1 MDYFCFTWKIE
12 MVISFPLSSCF
23 NQEQSSLFEKTSG
36 LSSIFSDETITSINV
51 RKIKPELQRILI
63 FVGRFPEFSFK
74 TFRNQVQQKTAHL
87 TVFLKLYKAGS
98 TTHLQWISCVGWKLL
113 KYRNIE
119 LVWYLRSC
127 QVFKSARI
135 ELYTM
140 YLIFKKLSKCSIH
153 QYGKLIIN
161 IRMKPRFMKF
171 LKVSSWS

>member
-1 MDYFCFTWKIE
+1 MKKFYLGYFCFTWKIE

-51 RKIKPELQRILI
+51 RKIKLKLQRILI
-63 FVGRFPEFSFK
+63 FVDQFPEFSFK

-98 TTHLQWISCVGWKLL
+98 TTHLQWISCVGRKLL

-119 LVWYLRSC
+119 LVWYLGSC
-127 QVFKSARI
+127 QIFKSVRI
-135 ELYTM
+135 DTY
-140 YLIFKKLSKCSIH
+140 
-153 QYGKLIIN
+153 N
-161 IRMKPRFMKF
+161 
-171 LKVSSWS
+171 VSDI